1 MHFLRYNEVV
11 LPTACYKLTVVWGQL
26 QGRRMLWVRV
36 LSSNHDHTTDDQ
48 AAGRLGFTLRQ
59 ESARATVVFA
69 AASALT

>member
-1 MHFLRYNEVV
+1 M
-11 LPTACYKLTVVWGQL
+11 
-26 QGRRMLWVRV
+26 RV

-48 AAGRLGFTLRQ
+48 AAGRLGFMLRQ